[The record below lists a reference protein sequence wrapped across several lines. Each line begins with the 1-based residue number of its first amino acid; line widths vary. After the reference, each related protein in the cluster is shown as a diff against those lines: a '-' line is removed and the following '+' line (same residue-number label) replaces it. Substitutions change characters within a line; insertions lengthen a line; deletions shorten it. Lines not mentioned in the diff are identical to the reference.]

1 MKQYGEQIL
10 FRVPT
15 QERLLFRLAA
25 RASNL
30 SLSEFIRAACRREAA
45 IRSFGNPASD
55 EASAPS

>member
-1 MKQYGEQIL
+1 MQQYDRGIF

-15 QERLLFRLAA
+15 QERLLFKLAA

-45 IRSFGNPASD
+45 IRSSDNPASD